1 MAGFCLEI
9 RARETA
15 EPLPPLRPV
24 DLGGSG
30 REQAF
35 SWGAARLAWSRR
47 DESRQWWTREQPNC
61 LLLIEGHPDRHPAP
75 RESLEDWLG
84 GGRWGS
90 FRGLEIRRPQQP
102 SAPVEAAVFVDPLAT
117 RPLYVHRAAD
127 RVLVSDKLSTIVV
140 NSGVDAAIHW
150 PALLEAMT
158 LGSVYAPDT
167 TLGGAEEL
175 APGEALHFRGVELS
189 RRTRWR
195 LPPDG
200 DLEPQRVRRDPAGTL
215 LAAMKKAVS
224 ETWTDPEVW
233 LLLSGGLDSRLVL
246 ALAGPG
252 RKAVTLQLFDDE
264 TAIARQ
270 VAACCQAELR
280 VFPHRRADFLAS
292 AQLAAAAGGAM
303 HDAHFFNHLGLGPQW
318 RSDGVAAV
326 THAYLFDTLL
336 KGYFLLPD
344 GSLTHSVL
352 AESMPLAAR
361 YFDRISG
368 RGSAF
373 AADDVI
379 ALLTTRG
386 REALRARLAALDQS
400 LTVESSGGLDLTF
413 EKRVLDRISR
423 QIHYGTLLGWCEE
436 LDVVS
441 PIFHPALWSWHAH
454 SQARD
459 RANGRAFVQALLSLD
474 HDVVRVIDANTGAPP
489 RLRERSWRDAIR
501 HNRLYQRFVQ
511 PVRRQLRGSDAEV
524 KFPSGLGERF
534 REQDALR
541 FLTTSI
547 DEVRGHEWFNAAAID
562 SYFANFSGGQE
573 RYLEPLLVCASA
585 GRWKKMVRGKT
596 IDLEA

>member
-9 RARETA
+9 RARETT
-15 EPLPPLRPV
+15 EPLPALRPV

-30 REQAF
+30 REQTF
-35 SWGAARLAWSRR
+35 SWGAARLAWRCR
-47 DESRQWWTREQPNC
+47 GESRQWWTREHAGG
-61 LLLIEGHPDRHPAP
+61 LLLIEGQPDRHPAP
-75 RESLEDWLG
+75 HESLEDWLG

-90 FRGLEIRRPQQP
+90 FRGLEIRRPEQP
-102 SAPVEAAVFVDPLAT
+102 SAAVEAAVFVDPLAT
-117 RPLYVHRAAD
+117 RPLYVYRAPD
-127 RVLVSDKLSTIVV
+127 RVLISDKLSSIAL
-140 NSGVDAAIHW
+140 NGSAEIHW

-167 TLGGAEEL
+167 TLSGVEEL
-175 APGEALHFRGVELS
+175 SPGETLRFRGVELS
-189 RRTRWR
+189 RRTRSQ
-195 LPPDG
+195 LPLDG
-200 DLEPQRVRRDPAGTL
+200 DLDPQRVRRDPAGTL
-215 LAAMKKAVS
+215 LAAMKKAVAG
-224 ETWTDPEVW
+224 TWTDPEVW

-264 TAIARQ
+264 TEIARQ

-303 HDAHFFNHLGLGPQW
+303 HDAHFFNHLGLGPKW

-352 AESMPLAAR
+352 AESMPRAAR
-361 YFDRISG
+361 FFDRISG

-379 ALLTTRG
+379 ALLTPPG

-400 LTVESSGGLDLTF
+400 LTAESSGGLDLTF

-441 PIFHPALWSWHAH
+441 PIFHPALWTWHAY
-454 SQARD
+454 SRARD

-474 HDVVRVIDANTGAPP
+474 HEVVRVPDSNTGAPP
-489 RLRERSWRDAIR
+489 RMPERSWRDAIR
-501 HNRLYQRFVQ
+501 HNRFYQRFVQ
-511 PVRRQLRGSDAEV
+511 PVRRHLRGNAAEV

-534 REQDALR
+534 RQQDALH

-547 DEVRGHEWFNAAAID
+547 DEMRGHEWFDAAVID
-562 SYFANFSGGQE
+562 SYLANFSGGQE
-573 RYLEPLLVCASA
+573 RYLEPLLACASA
-585 GRWKKMVRGKT
+585 GRWQKIVRDRT
-596 IDLEA
+596 IDLGS